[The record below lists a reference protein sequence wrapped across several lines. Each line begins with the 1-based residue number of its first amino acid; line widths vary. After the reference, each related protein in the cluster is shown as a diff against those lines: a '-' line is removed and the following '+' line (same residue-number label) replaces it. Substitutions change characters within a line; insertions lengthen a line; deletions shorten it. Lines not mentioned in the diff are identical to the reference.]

1 MPLLHWMLFSSKLD
15 YYNRLKRFTLRAG
28 AGSSNRLDTMSRFCK
43 ICSLDTGLSKIEN
56 SDWTILFMEP
66 PTLTRGK
73 SEKLQAVGANKMLRL
88 FVTPVAL
95 FYSWNLLEE
104 VKMYL
109 PTWWN
114 GSLERIIRTAWKTTT
129 TWFFHHSTFNIY
141 VAQIASET
149 TALNILSF
157 NDVTVQ
163 FLFNV
168 SFILRKRRLIEVD

>member
-1 MPLLHWMLFSSKLD
+1 MLFSSKLD

-109 PTWWN
+109 YPPD
-114 GSLERIIRTAWKTTT
+114 EMVRWK
-129 TWFFHHSTFNIY
+129 
-141 VAQIASET
+141 E
-149 TALNILSF
+149 
-157 NDVTVQ
+157 
-163 FLFNV
+163 
-168 SFILRKRRLIEVD
+168 